1 MDTAAFIADLRA
13 RKFTLRAAGDALY
26 VDPRKDLTTED
37 VERIRRDKAVI
48 LAMLAAP
55 LPTPSLLPDGSVHI
69 GFDCAPK
76 YQWWKPGGQSLAQ
89 TLADLDAPADTVRRY
104 LGRSDAPLHTAMA
117 VRDCKGEIVELAE
130 LRYCP
135 ECGWREEKK
144 AESLV
149 EVLGF

>member
-13 RKFTLRAAGDALY
+13 RKFTLRADGDALY
-26 VDPRKDLTTED
+26 VDPRKDLTAED
-37 VERIRRDKAVI
+37 VERIRRDKAAI

-55 LPTPSLLPDGSVHI
+55 LPTPSLLPDGSVRI

-76 YQWWKPGGQSLAQ
+76 YQWWKPGSQSLAQ
-89 TLADLDAPADTVRRY
+89 TLDKLGACEEAIRRY

-117 VRDCKGEIVELAE
+117 VRDCKGGIVELAE
-130 LRYCP
+130 LRYCV
-135 ECGWREEKK
+135 ECGWQEEKK

>member
-1 MDTAAFIADLRA
+1 MDTAAFIANLRS
-13 RKFTLRAAGDALY
+13 RKFTLRADGDALY
-26 VDPRKDLTTED
+26 VEPRKDLTAVD
-37 VERIRRDKAVI
+37 VERIQREKPAI
-48 LAMLAAP
+48 LAMLAAQM
-55 LPTPSLLPDGSVHI
+55 PTPSLLPDGSVRI

-76 YQWWKPGGQSLAQ
+76 YQWWKPGSQSLAQ
-89 TLADLDAPADTVRRY
+89 TLAELGAGEDTIRRY
-104 LGRSDAPLHTAMA
+104 LGKSDAPLHTALG

-135 ECGWREEKK
+135 ECGWQEEKK